1 MRRQRS
7 ALQQRK
13 KQRALKRKTKN
24 PHSEEYWQEIFE
36 TIDMDYLPI
45 QYMNKCIVSFS
56 SGTVW
61 EIDIKDS
68 RTKQPVED
76 IEETLGEL
84 FEEYEDEIQSLDF
97 RMDMETIKKD
107 LSKRVSRFIKLNK

>member
-1 MRRQRS
+1 
-7 ALQQRK
+7 
-13 KQRALKRKTKN
+13 LKRKSKQ
-24 PHSEEYWQEIFE
+24 PHSEEYWQEIFD
-36 TIDMDYLPI
+36 TIDMEYLPI

-68 RTKQPVED
+68 LSKQPVED
-76 IEETLGEL
+76 IETTLGEL
-84 FEEYEDEIQSLDF
+84 FEEYEDEIESLDF